1 MSELK
6 KRYDAEAAVF
16 KQVADRYAEFRVAT
30 AKAFVEEFTAAKAH
44 ADEQDRITTF
54 RSEPAAGEVTG
65 LTGWLPDRFN
75 GKLPDPRYERP
86 AVERYLRADYDL
98 PDGGVIDLGL
108 ESRDADT
115 ADATAV
121 LGRALD
127 RCVEQACD
135 RIGDAREIAARL
147 HALCEAWF
155 PDRYWFAEVWT
166 PSGAIKRY
174 QVIQPAVVGGFRR

>member
-1 MSELK
+1 MSDDK
-6 KRYDAEAAVF
+6 KPPIVSARDYHARGAAV
-16 KQVADRYAEFRVAT
+16 D
-30 AKAFVEEFTAAKAH
+30 H
-44 ADEQDRITTF
+44 
-54 RSEPAAGEVTG
+54 TG
-65 LTGWLPDRFN
+65 FAQWLPDRPWFGELG
-75 GKLPDPRYERP
+75 GKLPESPPPDWATLHKARIAAAFREPIARPPEPHYERP